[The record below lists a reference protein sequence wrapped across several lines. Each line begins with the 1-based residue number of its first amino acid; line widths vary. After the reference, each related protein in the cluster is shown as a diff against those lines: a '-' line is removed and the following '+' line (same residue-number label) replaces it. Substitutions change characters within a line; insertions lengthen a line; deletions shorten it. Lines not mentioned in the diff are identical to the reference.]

1 MSTTERIQR
10 LPAFE
15 GHSPGQER
23 ALGGYAVL
31 MSVYGTVVGTFATW
45 LRLSGRD
52 VPPRMETR
60 DMALIAL
67 ATHKVARLIA
77 KDRVTSTVRAP
88 FTRFQEDAGPG
99 EVSEAARGRGMR
111 RAVGELLVCP
121 YCLGLWVAT
130 IFTAGLIVAPRATRW
145 IASVLTAVFGSD
157 LLQIAYK
164 KAEDTL

>member
-1 MSTTERIQR
+1 
-10 LPAFE
+10 
-15 GHSPGQER
+15 
-23 ALGGYAVL
+23 
-31 MSVYGTVVGTFATW
+31 
-45 LRLSGRD
+45 
-52 VPPRMETR
+52 METR
-60 DMALIAL
+60 DLALVSL

-130 IFTAGLIVAPRATRW
+130 FFTAGLIVAPRTTRW
-145 IASVLTAVFGSD
+145 VASVLTAVFGAD

-164 KAEDTL
+164 KAEDLL